1 MGIHFRNEA
10 EETSES
16 IPETNAYT
24 NRSQPGAT
32 PLYDDYTSQTCI
44 NQIYSVKIA
53 RDFEDMAKVIAIRA
67 SACFSDPQHL
77 YAKHFDGNDFS
88 ATHLIG
94 HVGAEPVASLRIRYF
109 AEFARIERLTVRPTH
124 RRSRIAFRMV
134 KAAFAFCRDKGYRRL
149 SGVAR
154 EEMVPFWSLFG
165 GSVSK
170 AKEPIFIYGL
180 PHFEMSIEFP
190 EQASA
195 VSEHSDPLVLLRP
208 EGRWHEAG
216 YHETVN
222 VTPPA
227 IVAAPPVRGTRRPA
241 DLAGKLSGHAM
252 RSRLPKAPLAG
263 PQEAVADA
271 LPASH

>member
-1 MGIHFRNEA
+1 MGIHFRNKTA
-10 EETSES
+10 DSSES
-16 IPETNAYT
+16 IPEAAAYT
-24 NRSQPGAT
+24 TRLQSGNT
-32 PLYDDYTSQTCI
+32 PLYDDYDNQACI
-44 NQIYSVKIA
+44 NQIYSIKIA
-53 RDFEDMAKVIAIRA
+53 RDLEDMAKVIAIRA

-94 HVGAEPVASLRIRYF
+94 HAGAEPVASLRIRYF

-170 AKEPIFIYGL
+170 AKDPIFIYGL

-227 IVAAPPVRGTRRPA
+227 AVAAPPVRGTRRPA
-241 DLAGKLSGHAM
+241 DVAAKLSGRAA
-252 RSRLPKAPLAG
+252 RGETPQARLG
-263 PQEAVADA
+263 HPQERKAAL